1 MRTLPRY
8 ALAVPALAVLA
19 LAACGQKG
27 PLVLPSKS
35 PATKVLSTTAPAAP
49 EAAPAA
55 AAAPTNPDAPPDAQ
69 RNAKPDA
76 KKGDDSASP
85 PKR

>member
-27 PLVLPSKS
+27 PLVLPSKA
-35 PATKVLSTTAPAAP
+35 PATKVLSTSPPAAADATAAP
-49 EAAPAA
+49 APAA
-55 AAAPTNPDAPPDAQ
+55 AAAKPG
-69 RNAKPDA
+69 AKD
-76 KKGDDSASP
+76 GEDDASP

>member
-27 PLVLPSKS
+27 PLVLPSKA
-35 PATKVLSTTAPAAP
+35 PATKVPSTAAPAPAAT
-49 EAAPAA
+49 A
-55 AAAPTNPDAPPDAQ
+55 
-69 RNAKPDA
+69 AKPGAQD
-76 KKGDDSASP
+76 GENDASP